1 MKKIHLKIREIKIK
15 NKGNNAIKERK
26 LEKIKIKHTN

>member
-15 NKGNNAIKERK
+15 NKGNTAIKERK
-26 LEKIKIKHTN
+26 LENKIK